1 MQIRRSYFD
10 EERCFDII
18 TQHVKDVVP
27 SRLAMSVFDPEY
39 RNSSSVFLYGDELKE
54 DFKNITNKEYK
65 NYELGIQFTE
75 YNAGQFYKWHD
86 DHNRVQSHSLVLNDD
101 FKGGDFV
108 IRNDEEGWRKT
119 FKLGT
124 GDVISFDSSL
134 LHKVE
139 PVRKGVRYA
148 LVCWVLDGKKDLP
161 KNFIEQATMI

>member
-39 RNSSSVFLYGDELKE
+39 RNSSSVFLYDDELKE
-54 DFKNITNKEYK
+54 EFKKITKKEYK
-65 NYELGIQFTE
+65 NYELGIQFAE

-86 DHNRVQSHSLVLNDD
+86 DHNRVQSHSMILNDE

-108 IRNDEEGWRKT
+108 IRNDEEGWKKT

-134 LHKVE
+134 LHKVAK
-139 PVRKGVRYA
+139 VTKGVRYA
-148 LVCWVLDGKKDLP
+148 LVCWVLDGKKNLS
-161 KNFIEQATMI
+161 KNFLEQTTMV